1 MHHQEQDALSLA
13 LHTEAVGMMRAD
25 STLIDRAIAI
35 LIRWHTPGDHHS
47 KPLREEW
54 MRILTDRL
62 WAVALDPDERGNQL
76 RQASPVSCVLPNE
89 LRLAIIKECKQL
101 ARRN

>member
-25 STLIDRAIAI
+25 PALIDRAIAI
-35 LIRWHTPGDHHS
+35 LIRWDKTCDHHS
-47 KPLREEW
+47 KPLRDEW

-62 WAVALDPDERGNQL
+62 WDIALDPGERGNQL
-76 RQASPVSCVLPNE
+76 RQASPVSCILPNAR
-89 LRLAIIKECKQL
+89 RLEIIKECKQL
-101 ARRN
+101 AKSD